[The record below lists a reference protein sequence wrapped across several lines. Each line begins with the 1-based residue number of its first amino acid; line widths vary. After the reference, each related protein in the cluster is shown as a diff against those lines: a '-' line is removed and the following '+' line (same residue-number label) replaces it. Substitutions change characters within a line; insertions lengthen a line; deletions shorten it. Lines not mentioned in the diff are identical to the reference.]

1 MEATDLSVK
10 VHPLLYNQFHSATLL
25 YMKWT
30 TCISV
35 RPYWFLTNIQGRLL
49 KLARWCQTIFCTYF
63 KSNAAWKRKTTRK
76 NPLKIF
82 LLIECLEPFGQ
93 LKKNSLKHRWENSDW
108 YSSEDDEKLKWAKE
122 EWGFVQ
128 FSCTS
133 VNECVF
139 VNNCHF
145 PFMQEL
151 TACGGHAP
159 VTPQRYIIW
168 QHHEKQIT
176 TERTH

>member
-10 VHPLLYNQFHSATLL
+10 AHHLLYNQFHSATLL

-49 KLARWCQTIFCTYF
+49 KLARWCQTICCTYF
-63 KSNAAWKRKTTRK
+63 KSNAAWKRKTTWK

-82 LLIECLEPFGQ
+82 LLIVKTKKNYKECLEPFGQ

-108 YSSEDDEKLKWAKE
+108 YSSVDDENLKWAKE

-133 VNECVF
+133 VYVCTNVCLWRIATF
-139 VNNCHF
+139 LLCRSW
-145 PFMQEL
+145 Q
-151 TACGGHAP
+151 P
-159 VTPQRYIIW
+159 VGVMHQ
-168 QHHEKQIT
+168 
-176 TERTH
+176 